1 MNLEQLNFHHLFY
14 FWRVAKMGHLTRA
27 AQTLHVSQSALSA
40 QIKQLE
46 DRLGETCSSA
56 KKRRLPLTETG
67 QLVLS
72 YAENIF
78 GLGQEMLGRL
88 QGSSEGMTRLRVG
101 SVATLSRNYQENWI
115 RPLLSDPAVT
125 LTLESGLLHDLLDG
139 LLQHQLDVVLA
150 NEPVPSDPSSHCT
163 AAFWAVR
170 PFPGGT
176 GVVVVQTDL
185 GHSARARRARPGSTG
200 PPSRPACAVRRVV
213 PFSRVKPRIRAEV
226 DDMAM
231 LRLIARDSGWLTVVP
246 EVVVQ
251 DELKSKLLVKVGE
264 SADLKENFYA
274 ITTPHRYRI
283 ERLERLLKGACLAL
297 RLKRRRP
304 ERLGTALKS
313 TRALGPPPHGSRHHG
328 CDRRA

>member
-14 FWRVAKMGHLTRA
+14 FWRVAKAGHLTRA
-27 AQTLHVSQSALSA
+27 AQAMHVSQSALSA

-46 DRLGETCSSA
+46 DRLGEPLFVRE
-56 KKRRLPLTETG
+56 KRRLLLTETG

-115 RPLLSDPAVT
+115 RPLLSDPSVT
-125 LTLESGLLHDLLDG
+125 LTLESGLLHDLLDR

-150 NEPVPSDPSSHCT
+150 NEPVPSDPQQPLHCRFLGSQT
-163 AAFWAVR
+163 ISLVGPAAQWRGQRLAI
-170 PFPGGT
+170 PQGLDGLDLALPGPRHALRA
-176 GVVVVQTDL
+176 QFDAL
-185 GHSARARRARPGSTG
+185 CLSAG
-200 PPSRPACAVRRVV
+200 
-213 PFSRVKPRIRAEV
+213 VKPRIRAEV

-251 DELKSKLLVKVGE
+251 DELSSDLLVKVGE
-264 SADLKENFYA
+264 SSELKENFYA

-283 ERLERLLKGACLAL
+283 ERLERLLA
-297 RLKRRRP
+297 
-304 ERLGTALKS
+304 GT
-313 TRALGPPPHGSRHHG
+313 P
-328 CDRRA
+328 

>member
-46 DRLGETCSSA
+46 DRLGETLFERE
-56 KKRRLPLTETG
+56 KRRLLLTETG

-150 NEPVPSDPSSHCT
+150 NEPVPSDPQQPLHCRFLGSQAISLVGPASLWCKQT
-163 AAFWAVR
+163 LAIPHGLDGRDLAL
-170 PFPGGT
+170 PGPRHALRA
-176 GVVVVQTDL
+176 QFDAL
-185 GHSARARRARPGSTG
+185 CLSAG
-200 PPSRPACAVRRVV
+200 
-213 PFSRVKPRIRAEV
+213 VKPRIRAEV

-283 ERLERLLKGACLAL
+283 ERLERLLKGLA
-297 RLKRRRP
+297 
-304 ERLGTALKS
+304 
-313 TRALGPPPHGSRHHG
+313 
-328 CDRRA
+328 

>member
-1 MNLEQLNFHHLFY
+1 MNLDQLNFHHLFY
-14 FWRVAKMGHLTRA
+14 FWRVAKMGHLTRT
-27 AQTLHVSQSALSA
+27 AQALHVSQSALSA

-46 DRLGETCSSA
+46 DRLGEPLFERE
-56 KKRRLPLTETG
+56 KRRMLLTETG

-115 RPLLSDPAVT
+115 RPLLSDPTVT
-125 LTLESGLLHDLLDG
+125 LTLESGLLRDLLDR

-150 NEPVPSDPSSHCT
+150 NEAVPSDPQQPLHCRFLGSQT
-163 AAFWAVR
+163 ICLVGPASLWRDQTLAMPEGLDGLDLAL
-170 PFPGGT
+170 PGPRHALRA
-176 GVVVVQTDL
+176 QFDAL
-185 GHSARARRARPGSTG
+185 CISAD
-200 PPSRPACAVRRVV
+200 
-213 PFSRVKPRIRAEV
+213 VKPRIRAEV

-251 DELKSKLLVKVGE
+251 DELRSGLLVKVGQSTE
-264 SADLKENFYA
+264 LKENFYA

-283 ERLERLLKGACLAL
+283 DRLERLFV
-297 RLKRRRP
+297 
-304 ERLGTALKS
+304 TA
-313 TRALGPPPHGSRHHG
+313 PPVPTS
-328 CDRRA
+328 AP